1 MKKYLITL
9 TGHGSE
15 SIFMKLTPEQYSWWW
30 QATQD
35 EDFCLEDYLIDPEN
49 FDYDIP
55 DEMNILK
62 IGDGEFQEWDSNDLI
77 FEHYNSPDL
86 VHCHL
91 TIEEVLEDAEEHYQE
106 VLSQPLDEFNDEYDC
121 FTEQEVVIREIPE
134 QVLEI
139 NNYEK
144 GCLYGAVIEVKEF
157 DPTKL
162 KILTDEAPNGNI
174 YLCAVFYDGEELCNT
189 ESFTRGK
196 GMAASVWE
204 I

>member
-1 MKKYLITL
+1 MKKYLISF
-9 TGHGSE
+9 TGHGAE
-15 SIFMKLTPEQYSWWW
+15 SVFIKLTPEQYSWWW

-35 EDFCLEDYLIDPEN
+35 EDFCIEDYLIDPEN
-49 FDYDIP
+49 FDYAIP

-86 VHCHL
+86 VHCEL
-91 TIEEVLEDAEEHYQE
+91 TIEEVVEDAEEHYQE

-144 GCLYGAVIEVKEF
+144 GCLYGAIIEVESF

-174 YLCAVFYDGEELCNT
+174 YLCGVFYDGEELCNT
-189 ESFTRGK
+189 ESCTRGK
-196 GMAASVWE
+196 GMVASVWE
-204 I
+204 E

>member
-1 MKKYLITL
+1 MKKYLIAL
-9 TGHGSE
+9 NGHGAE
-15 SIFMKLTPEQYSWWW
+15 SIFIKLTPERYSWWW

-35 EDFCLEDYLIDPEN
+35 EDFCIEDYLFDPEN
-49 FDYDIP
+49 FDYAIP

-91 TIEEVLEDAEEHYQE
+91 TVDEVVDDVEENYRE

-144 GCLYGAVIEVKEF
+144 GCMYGAFIEVESF

-162 KILTDEAPNGNI
+162 KILIDEAPNGNM
-174 YLCAVFYDGEELCNT
+174 YMCAVFYDGEELCNT
-189 ESFTRGK
+189 ESLTRVK
-196 GMAASVWE
+196 GIIASVWE
-204 I
+204 R